1 MSNKIFH
8 ILVFILFSFSVFSQ
22 SGKTENI
29 VVVTMDGMRWQEIFG
44 GIDSVLMKDP
54 KYSAN
59 SKELRSN
66 YWDEDASVRRE
77 KLFPFFW
84 NTIGSKGQLY
94 GNRWLGNLVDVANPY
109 RFSYPGYNELF
120 TGYPD
125 TAVNSNNKVWNKNIN
140 VFEFINSQK
149 GYKGKVAAFTTW
161 DVFPYILNKER
172 SGIYVNADL
181 DSLRFNT
188 PEFKVIN
195 DIQYLT
201 TRPIGVRPDVLTY
214 VAAREYLK
222 QYKPRV
228 LYIAFDETDDFAHAG
243 LYDQYIMS
251 AHAQD
256 AMIADL
262 WKTLQSIPQY
272 KDKTTLLITSD
283 HGRGDKIKSQW
294 KDHGKEIGEASAIWI
309 AAMGPGIKPL
319 GELKEQGQLYQ
330 RQVATTIAALLG
342 MNFKPAHDVMRPIV
356 SIAGINSAQ

>member
-1 MSNKIFH
+1 MRNKAFQIT
-8 ILVFILFSFSVFSQ
+8 LFILFISLSLFGQ
-22 SGKTENI
+22 TAKTENI
-29 VVVTMDGMRWQEIFG
+29 IVVTLDGLRWQEVFG
-44 GIDSVLMKDP
+44 GIDSVLMNVEKH
-54 KYSAN
+54 SGS
-59 SKELRSN
+59 SKELKAK
-66 YWDEDASVRRE
+66 YWENDAVARRA

-84 NTIGSKGQLY
+84 NMIGVKGQLY

-140 VFEFINSQK
+140 VFEFLNQQK
-149 GYKGKVAAFTTW
+149 GYKGKVSAFATW
-161 DVFPYILNKER
+161 DVFPYILNRQR
-172 SGIYVNADL
+172 SGMYINADF
-181 DSLRFNT
+181 DSLKFDT
-188 PEFKVIN
+188 PEFKIIN

-222 QYKPRV
+222 KFKPKV

-243 LYDQYIMS
+243 MYDQYIMS

-256 AMIADL
+256 NMIADL
-262 WKTLQSIPQY
+262 WKTLQSMPQY
-272 KDKTTLLITSD
+272 KNKTTLLITSD

-294 KDHGKEIGEASAIWI
+294 KDHGRDIEEASAIWI
-309 AAMGPGIKPL
+309 AAIGPGIKPL
-319 GELKEQGQLYQ
+319 GEIQEHGQLYQ

-342 MNFKPAHDVMRPIV
+342 FDFKPPHDVMSPIIN
-356 SIAGINSAQ
+356 IAGR